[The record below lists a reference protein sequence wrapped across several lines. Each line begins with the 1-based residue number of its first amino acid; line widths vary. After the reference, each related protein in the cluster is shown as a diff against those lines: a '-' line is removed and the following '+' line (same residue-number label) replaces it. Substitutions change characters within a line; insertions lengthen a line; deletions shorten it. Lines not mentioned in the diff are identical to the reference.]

1 MLWGIDANSEVGTVG
16 PARLFVVR
24 IIAVLVVSFGCAY
37 IFWRWSDTIAWSAWW
52 IAIPLVIAETYSLS
66 ESILFAFMMWNARE
80 RPVPPAARP
89 GLTVDVFITTYNEPL
104 ELVVRTAIG
113 AREVRYP
120 HNTWILDDGDREE
133 FRAAAAALGVGYL
146 TRGEE
151 WNGRQ
156 RHAKAGNINNALFLT
171 DAEFVAILD
180 ADQVPKPEFLDAVLG
195 YFDDDAVAFV
205 QTPQYFWNVPE
216 SDPLGSQA
224 ELFYGPIQQGKDGWG
239 AAFFCGSNAVLRR
252 EALMALGLRTYS
264 RGADPQVR
272 KAIRDEWAR
281 LEGLINEV
289 GHGSGLRIPLE
300 DALDVVRRARR
311 SLRRGAPVGEVAFE
325 LRAGIH
331 DILDSHPWLPE
342 EVVDE
347 PHKTMD
353 SVEVSRIDQAL
364 AIQPINTATVTED
377 MATAMHLHAM
387 GWESVYHHEVLVEGL
402 APDDLA
408 TMLGQRQRWATGSMQ
423 VFFADNPL
431 FQSGLTLAQRLMYLA
446 TMTSYLNGFAA
457 VVYIAAPIIYFTLG
471 VFPMNAYP
479 LDFFARFIPFFVCC
493 QLLFQVAGY
502 RSGGLWRGQQM
513 SFALFPIWISAT
525 LSAAAAVFFRR
536 HISFSVTSKEQV
548 DARIDYRPIIPQV
561 VAMCAL
567 VASSVVGILRWSHG
581 DAETF
586 PTFLS
591 LGWVG
596 LDLLLLSSVVRAAHY
611 RPTPTDP
618 IDQCVDGSVLTKS
631 PASQRST

>member
-1 MLWGIDANSEVGTVG
+1 
-16 PARLFVVR
+16 
-24 IIAVLVVSFGCAY
+24 
-37 IFWRWSDTIAWSAWW
+37 
-52 IAIPLVIAETYSLS
+52 
-66 ESILFAFMMWNARE
+66 
-80 RPVPPAARP
+80 
-89 GLTVDVFITTYNEPL
+89 
-104 ELVVRTAIG
+104 
-113 AREVRYP
+113 
-120 HNTWILDDGDREE
+120 
-133 FRAAAAALGVGYL
+133 
-146 TRGEE
+146 
-151 WNGRQ
+151 
-156 RHAKAGNINNALFLT
+156 
-171 DAEFVAILD
+171 
-180 ADQVPKPEFLDAVLG
+180 
-195 YFDDDAVAFV
+195 
-205 QTPQYFWNVPE
+205 
-216 SDPLGSQA
+216 
-224 ELFYGPIQQGKDGWG
+224 
-239 AAFFCGSNAVLRR
+239 
-252 EALMALGLRTYS
+252 MALGLRTYS

-272 KAIRDEWAR
+272 RAIRDEWAR
-281 LEGLINEV
+281 LEGLINDV
-289 GHGSGLRIPLE
+289 GHGLGLRIPLE
-300 DALDVVRRARR
+300 DALDVVRGARR

-342 EVVDE
+342 EVVE
-347 PHKTMD
+347 ELHKTMD

-423 VFFADNPL
+423 VFFANNPL
-431 FQSGLTLAQRLMYLA
+431 FQSGLTFAQRLMYLA

-502 RSGGLWRGQQM
+502 RSGGLWRGQQI
-513 SFALFPIWISAT
+513 SFALFPVWISAT

-536 HISFSVTSKEQV
+536 HISFSVTSKEQI
-548 DARIDYRPIIPQV
+548 DARVDYRPIIPQL
-561 VAMCAL
+561 VAIVAL
-567 VASSVVGILRWSHG
+567 VASSGVGILRWLHG

-611 RPTPTDP
+611 RPTP
-618 IDQCVDGSVLTKS
+618 IGSVDDYIEGSVLAES
-631 PASQRST
+631 PAPQRST